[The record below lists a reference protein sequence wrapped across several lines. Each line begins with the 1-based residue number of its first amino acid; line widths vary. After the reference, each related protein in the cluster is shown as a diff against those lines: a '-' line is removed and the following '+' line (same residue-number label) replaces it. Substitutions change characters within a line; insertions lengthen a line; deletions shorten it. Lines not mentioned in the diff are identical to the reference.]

1 MTFAQ
6 PYFLL
11 LLLLLPLLAWLKG
24 RHGRE
29 AAFLYSSI
37 QLVKGITSLTR
48 SRAGSFLPKLR
59 WLALAFFIVALAR
72 PQLGEGEAKIT
83 ASGIDIVVSLDLS
96 GSMKA
101 PDFEL
106 WGQRVDRITIAKDVL
121 EKFIRKRLS
130 DRIGLVAFA
139 SRAYIA
145 SPLTLDHEFLIENLS
160 RLNVGVI
167 DDRSTAIGSALSI
180 AVNRLRGLKS
190 KSKIVI
196 LMSDGQNNAGNILPL
211 TAAEAAQALGVKI
224 YTVGVGTIAM
234 AQRTGDFVDEKI
246 LKEVA
251 AKTGGKYYRADSS
264 ATLRA
269 IYGDIDQLE
278 KTEVTVKKFQYYRE
292 LFEWVLVPGMFLFL
306 LEIILANTVWRK
318 LP

>member
-1 MTFAQ
+1 
-6 PYFLL
+6 
-11 LLLLLPLLAWLKG
+11 
-24 RHGRE
+24 
-29 AAFLYSSI
+29 
-37 QLVKGITSLTR
+37 
-48 SRAGSFLPKLR
+48 
-59 WLALAFFIVALAR
+59 
-72 PQLGEGEAKIT
+72 
-83 ASGIDIVVSLDLS
+83 
-96 GSMKA
+96 
-101 PDFEL
+101 
-106 WGQRVDRITIAKDVL
+106 
-121 EKFIRKRLS
+121 
-130 DRIGLVAFA
+130 
-139 SRAYIA
+139 
-145 SPLTLDHEFLIENLS
+145 
-160 RLNVGVI
+160 VI

-234 AQRTGDFVDEKI
+234 AQRTGDFVDEKT

-292 LFEWVLVPGMFLFL
+292 LFEWFLVPGMFLFL
-306 LEIILANTVWRK
+306 LEIILANTVCRK

>member
-83 ASGIDIVVSLDLS
+83 ASGIDIVVALDLS

-145 SPLTLDHEFLIENLS
+145 SPLTLDPAGNSGADCSQMATFYPALS
-160 RLNVGVI
+160 
-167 DDRSTAIGSALSI
+167 SFAMYGSAEWYGTPHNGTPSLDREVSWMSRMREPTS
-180 AVNRLRGLKS
+180 ASS
-190 KSKIVI
+190 K
-196 LMSDGQNNAGNILPL
+196 NI
-211 TAAEAAQALGVKI
+211 
-224 YTVGVGTIAM
+224 
-234 AQRTGDFVDEKI
+234 
-246 LKEVA
+246 
-251 AKTGGKYYRADSS
+251 S
-264 ATLRA
+264 
-269 IYGDIDQLE
+269 
-278 KTEVTVKKFQYYRE
+278 
-292 LFEWVLVPGMFLFL
+292 
-306 LEIILANTVWRK
+306 
-318 LP
+318 